1 MWLVD
6 PQILCRSH
14 LLGEHRE
21 MHALVGIVQSG
32 KNLDG
37 YLKNGLIETDYIKA
51 RHEELALEM
60 LRRGYNHNSPLDY
73 NDLDDPLQLGTV
85 DDVANLQELRRRC
98 AACKERIDA

>member
-6 PQILCRSH
+6 PHVMCRSH

-21 MHALVGIVQSG
+21 LHALVGIIQSG
-32 KNLDG
+32 KCLDG
-37 YLKNGLIETDYIKA
+37 YIDKGLIETDYIQA
-51 RHEELALEM
+51 RHEELVAEM
-60 LRRGYNHNSPLDY
+60 QNRGYNHQSPLDY
-73 NDLDDPLQLGTV
+73 NDLDDHLQLGSV